1 MKIAIVSDNFYP
13 ELSGI
18 ADSITTTGKELA
30 KLGHKVCFVA
40 LDYSKENYKTIGA
53 DKKELNL
60 GENIQIV
67 RVPSIPY
74 PTGTKQSRLTLP
86 VGLSLKAVKKFNPDV
101 IHTNDIA
108 SLGIEA
114 LHCAKIL
121 KKPLV
126 GTDHTPMVEFLK
138 YSPIKGKFVQKAVSR
153 YDAWYYNQC
162 DFVSSPCNAIF
173 EELKKFGFSK
183 PRHRALSNPINIDK
197 FKPIKNKWPL
207 KKKIGL
213 FDYSLLYMGRIAPEK
228 KIDVTLK
235 AVANIIKKNPKIGF
249 VIAGTGSQVE
259 ELKALVS
266 QLGIEKNV
274 KFFGYFKNIDD
285 IVDLYNG
292 SDLFVIPSVAETQSI
307 VMMQAMAC
315 KLPVIAARA
324 WGLAEYV
331 NEHNGI
337 LIEPADVSGLYE
349 KILYLYQNKSV
360 SQKLGEGGRAFVE
373 KFSPLY
379 IAKEWERI
387 YLDTIKNYKLQKL
400 K

>member
-1 MKIAIVSDNFYP
+1 MRIAIFSDNFYP

-30 KLGHKVCFVA
+30 KLGHKVNFVA
-40 LDYSKENYKTIGA
+40 LDYSKKNYQTIGA
-53 DKKELNL
+53 EKKELDL
-60 GENIQIV
+60 GENIKITRIFSV
-67 RVPSIPY
+67 SY

-86 VGLSLKAVKKFNPDV
+86 VGLTIRKIRKFNPDI

-114 LHCAKIL
+114 LLCAKIL

-138 YSPIKGKFVQKAVSR
+138 YSPIKGKFIQKGVSR

-173 EELKKFGFSK
+173 EELKKYGFSK
-183 PRHRALSNPINIDK
+183 PKHRSLSNPINVEK

-207 KKKIGL
+207 KKKLGL
-213 FDYSLLYMGRIAPEK
+213 FDYSLLYMGRIAEEK
-228 KIDVTLK
+228 KIAVTLK
-235 AVANIIKKNPKIGF
+235 AVASIVKKIPKIGF
-249 VIAGTGSQVE
+249 VIAGTGSQVD
-259 ELKALVS
+259 ELKALTKS
-266 QLGIEKNV
+266 LGIEKNV
-274 KFFGYFKNIDD
+274 KFFGYFKNINDV
-285 IVDLYNG
+285 VDLYNG

-331 NEHNGI
+331 NKDNGL
-337 LIEPADVSGLYE
+337 LIEPNNVNELSE
-349 KILYLYQNKSV
+349 KILYLYQNQSV
-360 SQKLGEGGRAFVE
+360 SQKLGEGGRTFVE
-373 KFSPLY
+373 KFSPPS
-379 IAKEWERI
+379 IAKEWEKI
-387 YLDTIKNYKLQKL
+387 YLDTIERYKNRK
-400 K
+400 